1 MRFFGTARRVR
12 DIKAADSFVTE
23 AFAAC
28 LPGLEPILLRELNC
42 VGAVSPVSVPG
53 GANFQANT
61 ELLMRCGLWLGT
73 ASHISIRVA
82 KFHCRTFEHLER
94 ASMELPW
101 VSLLRRDMPLKVVA
115 TSKKSKLIHTGAI
128 SERVNRSITK
138 RIGITPQLVVS
149 SSKKCAQ
156 DQEVWDHQPKSSVNV
171 RFEGDTCTISI
182 NCSSDP
188 LWRRGYR
195 LDTAKAPLR
204 EDIAHALL
212 LQAGVRGPFHR
223 LGNDDPFKESSIT
236 TILDPMAGSGTIPIE
251 AAGIMLGLAP
261 GRLRPPPLSHL
272 ALFDEKI
279 WNSVSKPTD
288 AERSQPRTAEI
299 AISASDRDAGAAKS
313 MRANA
318 ARAGVD
324 DFIQFHCTSI
334 KAHPSF
340 SPGNSPPRG
349 LLVTNPPYGKRIHG
363 RKKSDNG
370 QSKEDRRRSVDP
382 HLPLYQTIGNC
393 AKALGSGW
401 GVSVIVNDPI
411 LALKSGIEFKP
422 GFSTRHGGL
431 SVAAMH
437 KFPES
442 TVK

>member
-1 MRFFGTARRVR
+1 
-12 DIKAADSFVTE
+12 
-23 AFAAC
+23 
-28 LPGLEPILLRELNC
+28 
-42 VGAVSPVSVPG
+42 
-53 GANFQANT
+53 
-61 ELLMRCGLWLGT
+61 MRCGLWLGT
-73 ASHISIRVA
+73 ASHLSIRIA

-115 TSKKSKLIHTGAI
+115 TSKKSKLIHSGAI
-128 SERVNRSITK
+128 SERVTRSITK
-138 RIGITPQLVVS
+138 TIGTTPQLLAS
-149 SSKKCAQ
+149 PSQTPEQGIAG
-156 DQEVWDHQPKSSVNV
+156 WGRQPKSCVNV
-171 RFEGDTCTISI
+171 RFEGDTCTISL

-223 LGNDDPFKESSIT
+223 LEKDDSFEESSIST
-236 TILDPMAGSGTIPIE
+236 VLDPMAGSGTIPIE

-272 ALFDEKI
+272 ALFDKEL
-279 WNSVSKPTD
+279 WNKVSNPAST
-288 AERSQPRTAEI
+288 ERSQVNRASPAGI

-318 ARAGVD
+318 VRAGVD
-324 DFIQFHCTSI
+324 KSIEFHCTSI
-334 KAHPSF
+334 KAHPWF
-340 SPGNSPPRG
+340 SPGRTPPTG
-349 LLVTNPPYGKRIHG
+349 FLVTNPPYGKRIHG
-363 RKKSDNG
+363 KKKSDNA
-370 QSKEDRRRSVDP
+370 QSAEGRRRRVDP
-382 HLPLYQTIGNC
+382 HLPLYQTLGNC
-393 AKALGSGW
+393 AKLLGSSW

-411 LALKSGIEFKP
+411 LALKSGIKFQP

-437 KFPES
+437 KLPES
-442 TVK
+442 LRK